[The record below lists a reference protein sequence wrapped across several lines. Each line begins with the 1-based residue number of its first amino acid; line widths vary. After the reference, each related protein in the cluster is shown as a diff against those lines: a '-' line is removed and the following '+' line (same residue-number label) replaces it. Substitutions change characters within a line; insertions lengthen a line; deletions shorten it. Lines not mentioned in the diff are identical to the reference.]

1 MVDNNETLFLIF
13 LIVNITFIL
22 YNQCHYKR
30 HHTITRKK
38 GMKDFRI
45 NNKLV
50 IIREVRIIISNNITE
65 KKTQKILTF

>member
-13 LIVNITFIL
+13 LVVNITFIL

-30 HHTITRKK
+30 HHTITRK
-38 GMKDFRI
+38 KDFRI

>member
-1 MVDNNETLFLIF
+1 MVDNSETLFLIF

-22 YNQCHYKR
+22 YNQCHYKY
-30 HHTITRKK
+30 HHTITRK
-38 GMKDFRI
+38 KDFRI

-50 IIREVRIIISNNITE
+50 IIREVRNIIGNNITE